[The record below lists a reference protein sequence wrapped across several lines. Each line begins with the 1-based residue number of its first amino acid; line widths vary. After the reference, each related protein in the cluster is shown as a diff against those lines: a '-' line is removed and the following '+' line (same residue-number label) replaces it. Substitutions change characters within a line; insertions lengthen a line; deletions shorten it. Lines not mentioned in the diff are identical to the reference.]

1 MLSGMSNG
9 ASATY
14 AQSPVTRKKWRARSY
29 ISLIVFIVATLL
41 TPIAV
46 IGHWG
51 HQTIA
56 NPQQYIDTVGP
67 LAENPEIQQAVA
79 DTVSSAIIE
88 QVDTSQ
94 LASGLLGAI
103 IPNERLSDLLSGPI
117 KAGIDGLIRTGVDKF
132 VTSNAFQEAWVRI
145 NEAAQKGFIA
155 ALTGDPTGPV
165 QFEGDQLVLNISSLL
180 QEVQTSL
187 VDEGIEVAGLVT
199 IPDSDAQVVL
209 LDSPALAQAR
219 AIYGLAS
226 PFLSVILLLTA
237 AMFTLSVLLATRR
250 ARTTVAVGITVAAW
264 SVVLNFALG
273 RAESGVSNAFK
284 GTLFEG
290 AATAFYNQLLTYL
303 LLAVQGLLALGIVVI
318 VVGWFCGSTQLAL
331 NVRGSIDKGLVE
343 IGQRLPQGLSVIGR
357 PMREYAPFVRWGLLV
372 VWLIAVFGLGTV
384 TLERTLGWT
393 ALIIGI
399 LTLAQIVMHAPHDD
413 APEHRPTEA
422 PSLNKG

>member
-165 QFEGDQLVLNISSLL
+165 QFEATSWFSTSPHYCKKSRPPSS
-180 QEVQTSL
+180 TRASRSR
-187 VDEGIEVAGLVT
+187 
-199 IPDSDAQVVL
+199 DS
-209 LDSPALAQAR
+209 
-219 AIYGLAS
+219 
-226 PFLSVILLLTA
+226 
-237 AMFTLSVLLATRR
+237 
-250 ARTTVAVGITVAAW
+250 
-264 SVVLNFALG
+264 
-273 RAESGVSNAFK
+273 
-284 GTLFEG
+284 
-290 AATAFYNQLLTYL
+290 
-303 LLAVQGLLALGIVVI
+303 
-318 VVGWFCGSTQLAL
+318 
-331 NVRGSIDKGLVE
+331 
-343 IGQRLPQGLSVIGR
+343 
-357 PMREYAPFVRWGLLV
+357 
-372 VWLIAVFGLGTV
+372 
-384 TLERTLGWT
+384 
-393 ALIIGI
+393 
-399 LTLAQIVMHAPHDD
+399 
-413 APEHRPTEA
+413 
-422 PSLNKG
+422 